1 MNNTPLATRPRF
13 SGYFLDKTQSDKDSQ
28 NGKARLFLPGFA
40 PNGAHT
46 VEPPHAEVLLPG
58 DTKTKTMTL
67 HWNDKQDVWE
77 SSAPVPAGTAYRF
90 IVQGHPRLD
99 LLETVPV
106 KGEEEPFNRVAP
118 NLGKTPERST
128 VIADVYLDSL
138 VDRQHFQQLKAEHN
152 GALPLR
158 HQFNRFGP
166 PEGNWAGLRELL
178 PMFQA
183 NGFSG
188 LLLKPF
194 IGGDNL
200 STHRYWTVDPYRLN
214 DSFRDK
220 AEFRTV
226 LNTMLKNGMKL
237 YADGAFVNQ
246 GLSGVQMMSN
256 LEYGHRS
263 PYWNWFRYDGT
274 HSVNDKEHQSKPL
287 NPLAVRWM
295 YPPQASETEKQTFG
309 VLPTLL
315 NPRSGHRS
323 LDLDSFAI
331 AIENDPN
338 KHGYKA
344 DRPSFIRLYDPKLE
358 DENGKPKPQP
368 RGVNH
373 LADNEASVYR
383 YRFPVSAEEIR
394 DKHQELI
401 GLSDAD
407 KKARLTEWRRFRL
420 SGATLDNSGIKWDG
434 NIPVA
439 LMNTRNPEVQHY
451 LEGAVAY
458 WSRLVMNTQTATVS
472 RSLAHALAQQPEGQ
486 HAASQKPEAILRAI
500 ASITARAGNEADL
513 KNPAKVLPPVVF
525 PDIEAL
531 TAADIQKTLHQ
542 VKQEG
547 LSNAH
552 SSPQNALALSSSMLK
567 EVPLASLPLPD
578 LFKATLGMP
587 GLDTMLQ
594 DGRSPVWRRFMRTV
608 FSPFAGDSAFGK
620 RMASIRDTIA
630 PPAFSEQLAQRFQQ
644 ALVLLPADQRQKL
657 AHPQVRSL
665 VSDQL
670 GESLLLNLL
679 TNLSPRD
686 LVKNTKNERVIE
698 EAFYHSVPPFVR
710 NAAPVSGASRL
721 ESFMKERLQ
730 SSDALKPKQLA
741 GLLSET
747 LKPLDPTAVA
757 VAEQILQKSEYG
769 LNWRIDAAK
778 DVADM
783 DRIRNAP
790 EKDRPE
796 IFNEEMGRMQ
806 AFWQGMGK
814 AMRASFPKSALIAE
828 LTDFAK
834 LSNDAMEKK
843 WMNKLCADNT
853 FSSAPNMLY
862 MYSPLMQLVNYA
874 QRPDEYG
881 NTQMSPE
888 HFVETVIRPMSQ
900 SLPLTALNQMQN
912 MVSSHDYNTAS
923 HALMVNPALFTMDLL
938 KWWGLKDDFI
948 VSCGELRTKECFE
961 GQLAGIPHYR
971 GIDTRGVLEKLENL
985 PPDFHARLSENLS
998 DEYHDIRQFYDE
1010 SAKKP
1015 KETLEDGQ
1023 KIKDASRY
1031 TPTPK
1036 ELKGRFVDAFFD
1048 TLNVTDRQELGLP
1061 LHPASASS
1069 AEKAFERNLRQALK
1083 ARMMEPS
1090 EAKAMRG
1097 VVVNAVLALRENAE
1111 DGNLNVPHDFWEKAQ
1126 DRYKLD
1132 NGTNDHLRTAV
1143 EDSLWQALDKTVNQW
1158 GRHFGYQPPD
1168 IALQHVFENMDNN
1181 WVQTVPAFRKDPEQ
1195 ARAFKANLQN
1205 SLYAEMVRPTLPKL
1219 LRLFALQNAL
1229 PGNPSVYLPDWFAQ
1243 GGGEWTKNTFI
1254 QNRALI
1260 RVDKLPEVHDA
1271 NQEPADKKHP
1281 GNGQSVNANNRTAS
1295 LHKVADKHAQPLDAE
1310 HVVDNPHDADY
1321 QQFMNRAGA
1330 IFRTRS
1336 LGIPS
1341 PDGKAGSIGQGALNN
1356 GILLDVPGDDE
1367 HGVLPIVRDNGRE
1380 QVITLIYT
1388 GQPQSLD
1395 WQHKEGDSE
1404 PGYAAVN
1411 TEPEPLRNYRSHL
1424 KNRQL
1429 VTGRTYR
1436 DAIDGERF
1444 VLDEHGAL
1452 MSLTHPGQGMD
1463 INDCR
1468 VLIREP
1474 KQNSPAKS

>member
-1 MNNTPLATRPRF
+1 VNNTPLATRPRF

-28 NGKARLFLPGFA
+28 PAKARLFLPGFA
-40 PNGAHT
+40 PSAAHT
-46 VEPPHAEVLLPG
+46 AEPPHAEVLLPG
-58 DTKTKTMTL
+58 DTKTKTMPL
-67 HWNDKQDVWE
+67 RWNDKHDVWE

-90 IVQGHPRLD
+90 VVQGHPRLD

-106 KGEEEPFNRVAP
+106 KGEEEAFNRVAP
-118 NLGKTPERST
+118 NLGKAPERSA

-138 VDRQHFQQLKAEHN
+138 VDKNHFHQLKAEHN
-152 GALPLR
+152 GALPVR
-158 HQFNRFGP
+158 HQFKRFGP

-214 DSFRDK
+214 DSFKDK
-220 AEFRTV
+220 TEFKTV
-226 LNTMLKNGMKL
+226 LNTLLKHGIRL
-237 YADGAFVNQ
+237 YADGAFINQ

-338 KHGYKA
+338 KHGYKS

-358 DENGKPKPQP
+358 DENGKPSPQSKH
-368 RGVNH
+368 GY

-383 YRFPVSAEEIR
+383 YRFPVSAEEVR
-394 DKHQELI
+394 EKHHELI
-401 GLSDAD
+401 GLSDAE

-420 SGATLDNSGIKWDG
+420 SGATLDNSGMKWDG

-458 WSRLVMNTQTATVS
+458 WGRLVMNTQMNTVS
-472 RSLAHALAQQPEGQ
+472 RSLAKALAQQPEGQ

-500 ASITARAGNEADL
+500 ASITARPGNEADRH
-513 KNPAKVLPPVVF
+513 NPAKTLPPVVL

-531 TAADIQKTLHQ
+531 TIEDIQKTLHQ
-542 VKQEG
+542 LKQENIASA
-547 LSNAH
+547 LL
-552 SSPQNALALSSSMLK
+552 PRQNALDLSTALLK
-567 EVPLASLPLPD
+567 EIPLASLPLPD

-587 GLDTMLQ
+587 GLDHTLQ
-594 DGRSPVWRRFMRTV
+594 NGHSPVWRRIIRTL
-608 FSPFAGDSAFGK
+608 FIPFAGESSFGK
-620 RMASIRDTIA
+620 QMASIRDFLA
-630 PPAFSEQLAQRFQQ
+630 PPAFSEQLTYQLQQ

-657 AHPQVRSL
+657 SHPQISSL

-670 GESLLLNLL
+670 GESLFLHLL
-679 TNLSPRD
+679 TGLNPRD
-686 LVKNTKNERVIE
+686 LANNHKSEKVIE
-698 EAFYHSVPPFVR
+698 EAFYHAVPPFVR
-710 NAAPVSGASRL
+710 NAAPVAGANRL
-721 ESFMKERLQ
+721 ENFLKQRLQ
-730 SSDALKPKQLA
+730 TSDALKPVQLA
-741 GLLSET
+741 GLLSES
-747 LKPLDPTAVA
+747 LRSLDPTSVA
-757 VAEQILQKSEYG
+757 VAEKILQKSEYG

-806 AFWQGMGK
+806 PFWQGMGK
-814 AMRASFPKSALIAE
+814 AMRDSFPKSALIAE

-862 MYSPLMQLVNYA
+862 MYSSLMQLVNYA

-888 HFVETVIRPMSQ
+888 RFIETVIRPMSQ

-961 GQLAGIPHYR
+961 RQLADIPHYR

-985 PPDFHARLSENLS
+985 PPDFHARLSENLP

-1023 KIKDASRY
+1023 KIKDVSRY

-1048 TLNVTDRQELGLP
+1048 TLNVNDRQELGLP

-1069 AEKAFERNLRQALK
+1069 AEKAFERNLRKALK
-1083 ARMMEPS
+1083 TRMMEPS

-1097 VVVNAVLALRENAE
+1097 VIVNAVLALRENAE
-1111 DGNLNVPHDFWEKAQ
+1111 DGNLNVPHDFWEKTQ

-1132 NGTNDHLRTAV
+1132 NSTNDHLRTAV
-1143 EDSLWQALDKTVNQW
+1143 EESLWQALDKTVNQW

-1181 WVQTVPAFRKDPEQ
+1181 WVQTVPVFQKNPEQ
-1195 ARAFKANLQN
+1195 ACAFKANLEN
-1205 SLYAEMVRPTLPKL
+1205 ALYAEMVRPTLPKL

-1229 PGNPSVYLPDWFAQ
+1229 PGNPSIYLPDWFAQ
-1243 GGGEWTKNTFI
+1243 GGGEWTKNIFI
-1254 QNRALI
+1254 QSQALI
-1260 RVDKLPEVHDA
+1260 RVDKLPDA
-1271 NQEPADKKHP
+1271 NGLNKENTD
-1281 GNGQSVNANNRTAS
+1281 NGQPVNSSNQMTALQKTAN
-1295 LHKVADKHAQPLDAE
+1295 KHGKPIHDE

-1336 LGIPS
+1336 MGIPS
-1341 PDGKAGSIGQGALNN
+1341 QDGKAGSVGPGALNN
-1356 GILLDVPGDDE
+1356 GVLLDVPGDDE

-1429 VTGRTYR
+1429 VPGRTYR
-1436 DAIDGERF
+1436 DAMDGERF
-1444 VLDEHGAL
+1444 ILDEHGAL
-1452 MSLTHPGQGMD
+1452 MSLTHPEQGID

-1474 KQNSPAKS
+1474 KQNSSAKS